1 WQIYDARLL
10 DQPNQE
16 TIRREAAELLLSP
29 VVFMNGHKAPVLTDL
44 QKQILKKYIEEGGF
58 LFAEACCGSEEFKN
72 GFKALMVE
80 LFPDAPLR
88 LLPPEHPIWR
98 SAFAVPPNE
107 FPELMGI
114 DMGCKTVVVFSPQ
127 PLAGWYEE
135 DQWDRRAHAN
145 SRGPAAFRLA

>member
-1 WQIYDARLL
+1 
-10 DQPNQE
+10 
-16 TIRREAAELLLSP
+16 
-29 VVFMNGHKAPVLTDL
+29 
-44 QKQILKKYIEEGGF
+44 KQILKKYIEEGGF

-145 SRGPAAFRLA
+145 SRGPAAFRLAGNIIAYATGLEIPKPKLTKLDLPDERGGALRVKRGYLK